1 MKKTNIILATALFSV
16 ASASAT
22 TVNISG
28 SPSADSF
35 FGTDSV
41 ALDSSGVD
49 TVEIGYFTSWASG
62 SAITDLGTM
71 GFTSFGDAG
80 VGSVF
85 GQIGKLLGGDSDN
98 TGAATTFNGQLISF
112 VVTDGDTGNFG
123 VVSGPDLFPANN
135 FGVGDTINVDA
146 LLLDN
151 LDGFT
156 AVAGGYQ
163 VNAIPEPSTFAA
175 LAGLCAL
182 GAVMVRRRRA

>member
-1 MKKTNIILATALFSV
+1 MKKINIILSAALFSV

-22 TVNISG
+22 TV
-28 SPSADSF
+28 
-35 FGTDSV
+35 SV

-123 VVSGPDLFPANN
+123 VASGADLFPANN

-146 LLLDN
+146 LLLGN

-156 AVAGGYQ
+156 AVVGGYQ
-163 VNAIPEPSTFAA
+163 VNAIPEISTFAA

-182 GAVMVRRRRA
+182 GVVMVRRRRA